1 MYFIIRK
8 IIYKKL
14 SKEFNYQGRIRNK
27 LRRGLIKDKVKY
39 VVKRSKRISLDKMKC
54 LEMYRKSKI

>member
-14 SKEFNYQGRIRNK
+14 SKELNYQGKVRNK
-27 LRRGLIKDKVKY
+27 LRRGLVKDKVKCI
-39 VVKRSKRISLDKMKC
+39 VKKGRGISLDKIKY
-54 LEMYRKSKI
+54 LEIYRKSKI